1 MVIFFILGYHHLDT
15 RTAVNRGAMR
25 KEQSVKKSQGFLFS
39 AKVRQLIHI
48 FFLETR
54 TKDHKGNKSNQCD
67 FNIFSILIFSFSK
80 KNNLIM
86 QKFLK

>member
-54 TKDHKGNKSNQCD
+54 TITKETKVTDA
-67 FNIFSILIFSFSK
+67 ILTF
-80 KNNLIM
+80 
-86 QKFLK
+86 

>member
-15 RTAVNRGAMR
+15 RTAVNRGTMR
-25 KEQSVKKSQGFLFS
+25 KEQSVKKSQGFL

-54 TKDHKGNKSNQCD
+54 TKDHKGNKSN
-67 FNIFSILIFSFSK
+67 
-80 KNNLIM
+80 
-86 QKFLK
+86 